1 MAKCWREGL
10 AGVVAGAG
18 AGGAAALARWA
29 FGGARV
35 AVSGVI
41 RVASVDLRI
50 QAGDGGGFAVASG
63 VSDRRILAG
72 KPAAGQQIKP

>member
-1 MAKCWREGL
+1 M
-10 AGVVAGAG
+10 VAGAG

-50 QAGDGGGFAVASG
+50 QAGIAEDSQLLPGASDG
-63 VSDRRILAG
+63 RILAG
-72 KPAAGQQIKP
+72 KPAAGQQTKS